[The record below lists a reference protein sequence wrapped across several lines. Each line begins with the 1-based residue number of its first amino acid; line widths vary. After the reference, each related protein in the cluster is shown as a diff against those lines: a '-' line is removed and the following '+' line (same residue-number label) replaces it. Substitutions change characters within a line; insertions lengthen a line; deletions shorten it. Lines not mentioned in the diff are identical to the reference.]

1 MDTTSLI
8 YDTLTSLTNA
18 EPNQCAEIRQK
29 LYDQLTLLFD
39 KKFTLY
45 SSVLGPV
52 SAGRLED
59 LDDAVAK
66 ACKILE
72 ENPN

>member
-1 MDTTSLI
+1 MDKTSLI
-8 YDTLTSLTNA
+8 YDTLTNLTNA

-29 LYDQLTLLFD
+29 LYDQLNLPFD

-52 SAGRLED
+52 SAGRLAN
-59 LDDAVAK
+59 LDDAVTK

-72 ENPN
+72 ENPS